1 MLDLRAMG
9 NMYDSG
15 SLSNRMRAQRFAIF
29 ARLIEN
35 LPKPVRMIDF
45 GGTADFWRQ
54 TGWIGRDDVS
64 ITAVNIS
71 GDTGKEQNYE
81 VVVGDA
87 TNLEA
92 YSENQFDV
100 AFSNSVI
107 EHLFTGE
114 AQFKMAAEVRRV
126 ASAHWVQTPNF
137 WFPMEPHF
145 HVPGW
150 QWLPRSVR
158 IAILRKRR
166 CGWRGPCPDV
176 SQAEALVDE
185 VKLMKKSQIRRAFP
199 DSEIWC
205 EKYLGLTK
213 SFVAYS
219 GFGCSIEEI
228 MQDVKDSR
236 AAKTVDASF
245 PLGQVARNA

>member
-1 MLDLRAMG
+1 
-9 NMYDSG
+9 
-15 SLSNRMRAQRFAIF
+15 
-29 ARLIEN
+29 
-35 LPKPVRMIDF
+35 
-45 GGTADFWRQ
+45 
-54 TGWIGRDDVS
+54 
-64 ITAVNIS
+64 
-71 GDTGKEQNYE
+71 
-81 VVVGDA
+81 
-87 TNLEA
+87 
-92 YSENQFDV
+92 
-100 AFSNSVI
+100 
-107 EHLFTGE
+107 
-114 AQFKMAAEVRRV
+114 
-126 ASAHWVQTPNF
+126 
-137 WFPMEPHF
+137 
-145 HVPGW
+145 VPGW